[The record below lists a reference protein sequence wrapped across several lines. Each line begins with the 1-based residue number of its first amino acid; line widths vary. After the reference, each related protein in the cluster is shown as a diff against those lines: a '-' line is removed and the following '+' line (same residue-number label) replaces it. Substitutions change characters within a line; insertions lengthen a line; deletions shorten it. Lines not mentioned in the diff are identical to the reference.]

1 MLVAFITGI
10 TGQDGS
16 YLAELL
22 LDKGY
27 TVYGLKRNH
36 SYINTT
42 RIDHILPRLNMFYG
56 DMNDGHSLVSALSKI
71 KAQFGDA
78 SGRLEIYNLAAQ
90 SHVHVSFAM
99 PEYTANSDGVGV
111 LKLLEAVRNL
121 QMSSYTRI
129 YQASTSELFGLVQE
143 TPQKETTPF
152 YPRSPYGVAKL
163 YGHWIVKN
171 YRESYGM
178 FACSG
183 ILFNH
188 ESPRRGQN
196 FVTRKITIG
205 VANILKGSQTPIELG
220 NLDALRDW
228 GHAKDYVYGMWL
240 MLQQEQPDDY
250 ILSTGEQYSVRTFI
264 EKAFGVV
271 GRTIRWEGAGA
282 DEKGY
287 DAATG
292 QILIAINP
300 YYFRPAEV
308 ESLLGDCTK
317 AKEQLGWTKNIS
329 FDELVREM
337 VEYDISHT

>member
-1 MLVAFITGI
+1 MHVAFITGI

-22 LDKGY
+22 LEKGY

-42 RIDHILPRLNMFYG
+42 RIDHILPKLNMFYG

-71 KAQFGDA
+71 KAQIGYA
-78 SGRLEIYNLAAQ
+78 PSRLEIYNLAAQ

-163 YGHWIVKN
+163 YGHWIIKN

-178 FACSG
+178 YACSG

-205 VANILKGSQTPIELG
+205 IANIQKGKQSPIELG

-240 MLQQEQPDDY
+240 MLQQEKPDDY

-282 DEKGY
+282 AEKGY

-292 QILIAINP
+292 QVLIVINP

-317 AKEQLGWTKNIS
+317 AKEQLGWKKNIS
-329 FDELVREM
+329 FDDMVREM
-337 VEYDISHT
+337 VEYDCAQ